1 MARKGEKEER
11 TERRREKRGRLRA
24 ARRGCGREERGIGQ
38 AWAGGGTGKC
48 LQLSCSFKSLPD
60 SRLTARVGRGRA
72 GPHPLPPQY
81 FRGKGMSVGPRNAMV
96 GGGGPGSGSFPGGP
110 DMVPL
115 P

>member
-11 TERRREKRGRLRA
+11 TERRREERGRLRA
-24 ARRGCGREERGIGQ
+24 AQRGCGREERGIGQ

-72 GPHPLPPQY
+72 GPHPLPP
-81 FRGKGMSVGPRNAMV
+81 SVLQGQRNECGAQERHGGRRWPRFWL
-96 GGGGPGSGSFPGGP
+96 FPRRP
-110 DMVPL
+110 
-115 P
+115 